1 MKGLKSP
8 KTLNFNSIV
17 PTSQG
22 LHDRGHAACFLF
34 HTPMPKILYVLVGP
48 TAVGKTEVSL
58 QLAERLAS
66 PILSA
71 DSRQMFRDIPIGTA
85 APTVEEQA
93 RVKHYFVGTLAL
105 TDYYSAAQFETE
117 ALALCD
123 ELFQRHDALVL
134 SGGSMM
140 YVDAL
145 CHGIDDLPT
154 ISAEVRAEV
163 LERYQQQGLE
173 ALLAELRLLD
183 PDYYELVD
191 KHNHKRVVH
200 ALEIIYQSGVTFTSL
215 RKGAR
220 KERPFR
226 IVKIGLQRPRPEL
239 FDRINRRTTAMVE
252 AGFLEEAHRVLPFR
266 HCNSLNTVGYKEIFR
281 YFDGDWPLDMAL
293 DRIRKN
299 TRVYAKKQMTWL
311 SKDAAIRWYH
321 PDELLLHLDDLL

>member
-1 MKGLKSP
+1 MS
-8 KTLNFNSIV
+8 KT
-17 PTSQG
+17 
-22 LHDRGHAACFLF
+22 
-34 HTPMPKILYVLVGP
+34 LYVLVGP

-71 DSRQMFRDIPIGTA
+71 DSRQMFRDLPIGTA
-85 APTVEEQA
+85 APTAEDQA
-93 RVKHYFVGTLAL
+93 RVEHYFVGTLAL
-105 TDYYSAAQFETE
+105 TDYYSAAQFEAE

-123 ELFQRHDALVL
+123 HLFQTHDALVV

-145 CHGIDDLPT
+145 CRGIDDLPT
-154 ISAEVRAEV
+154 ISPEVRADV
-163 LERYQQQGLE
+163 LERYERQGLD

-183 PDYYELVD
+183 PDYYALVD
-191 KHNHKRVVH
+191 KRNHKRVVH
-200 ALEIIYQSGVTFTSL
+200 ALEIIYQSGTTFTSL
-215 RKGAR
+215 RKGVH

-252 AGFLEEAHRVLPFR
+252 AGFLEEAQRVLPFR
-266 HCNSLNTVGYKEIFR
+266 ECNSLNTVGYKEIFR

-311 SKDAAIRWYH
+311 AKDPAIRWYH
-321 PDELLLHLDDLL
+321 PDALLAHWEDVL

>member
-1 MKGLKSP
+1 MS
-8 KTLNFNSIV
+8 KT
-17 PTSQG
+17 
-22 LHDRGHAACFLF
+22 
-34 HTPMPKILYVLVGP
+34 LYVLVGP

-71 DSRQMFRDIPIGTA
+71 DSRQMFRDLPIGTA
-85 APTVEEQA
+85 APTAEDQA
-93 RVKHYFVGTLAL
+93 RVEHYFVGTLAL
-105 TDYYSAAQFETE
+105 TDYYGAARFEAE

-123 ELFQRHDALVL
+123 HLFQTHDALVV

-145 CHGIDDLPT
+145 CRGIDDLPT
-154 ISAEVRAEV
+154 ISPEVRADV
-163 LERYQQQGLE
+163 LERYERQGLD

-183 PDYYELVD
+183 PDYYALVD
-191 KHNHKRVVH
+191 KRNHKRVVH
-200 ALEIIYQSGVTFTSL
+200 ALEIIYQSGTTFTSL
-215 RKGAR
+215 RKGVH

-226 IVKIGLQRPRPEL
+226 IVKIGLQRPRLEL

-252 AGFLEEAHRVLPFR
+252 AGFLEEAQRVFPFR
-266 HCNSLNTVGYKEIFR
+266 ECNSLNTVGYKEIFR

-311 SKDAAIRWYH
+311 AKDPDIRWYH
-321 PDELLLHLDDLL
+321 PDALLNHLDDAR

>member
-1 MKGLKSP
+1 MS
-8 KTLNFNSIV
+8 KT
-17 PTSQG
+17 
-22 LHDRGHAACFLF
+22 
-34 HTPMPKILYVLVGP
+34 LYVLVGP

-71 DSRQMFRDIPIGTA
+71 DSRQMFRDLPIGTA
-85 APTVEEQA
+85 APTAEDQA
-93 RVKHYFVGTLAL
+93 RVEHYFVGTLAL
-105 TDYYSAAQFETE
+105 TDYYSAARFEAE

-123 ELFQRHDALVL
+123 HLFQTHDALVV

-145 CHGIDDLPT
+145 CRGIDDLPT
-154 ISAEVRAEV
+154 ISPEVRADV
-163 LERYQQQGLE
+163 LERYERQGLD

-183 PDYYELVD
+183 PDYYALVD
-191 KHNHKRVVH
+191 KRNHKRVVH
-200 ALEIIYQSGVTFTSL
+200 ALEIIYQSGATFTSL
-215 RKGAR
+215 RKGVH

-252 AGFLEEAHRVLPFR
+252 AGFLEEAQRVLPFR
-266 HCNSLNTVGYKEIFR
+266 ECNSLNTVGYKEIFR

-311 SKDAAIRWYH
+311 AKDPDIRWYH
-321 PDELLLHLDDLL
+321 PDAFLDHLDDAR